1 MIESVVLT
9 FMTLSTDYKRNSYL
23 ANVIPFEGNEIG
35 QLVDINEQN
44 YFDGFSRI
52 DNVNKV
58 KNQLFNLL
66 NQSRISY
73 SVYNNASNLLVNLP
87 ELVMEKIDIDNVF
100 ESNYGTLMVDFEL
113 KNNDLFSLEIGK
125 KSIGYFSEVNDVTYS
140 YCDELETV
148 SEDGRVV
155 SPNKLSKDL
164 LDFLNYQ
171 SIA

>member
-23 ANVIPFEGNEIG
+23 ANVIPFQGNDIE
-35 QLVDINEQN
+35 QLVDINGQN

-52 DNVNKV
+52 DNVNKI

-73 SVYNNASNLLVNLP
+73 PVYNNASNLLVNLP
-87 ELVMEKIDIDNVF
+87 ELVLDKVDIDNVF

-113 KNNDLFSLEIGK
+113 RNNDLFSLEIGK
-125 KSIGYFSEVNDVTYS
+125 KSVGYFSEVNDLTYS
-140 YCDELETV
+140 YCDELDTISEEGNV
-148 SEDGRVV
+148 KNVNILSEDI
-155 SPNKLSKDL
+155 
-164 LDFLNYQ
+164 LDFLNNQ
-171 SIA
+171 NFA

>member
-23 ANVIPFEGNEIG
+23 ANVIPFVGNDIG

-44 YFDGFSRI
+44 YFDGFSKI

-58 KNQLFNLL
+58 KNQLFSLL

-87 ELVMEKIDIDNVF
+87 ELVLEKIDIDNVF

-125 KSIGYFSEVNDVTYS
+125 KSIGYFSEVDDVTYS

-155 SPNKLSKDL
+155 SPNKLSEDL